1 MKDQQKFDCLQ
12 IEELATGDFIRRQ
25 SNLIFVA
32 QIAGKLALGGIFA
45 ATLNNVRNRGC
56 KCLVPCAKVHIY
68 CAEKSFV
75 RENVDDTR
83 AQEKQNVFWLC
94 LTKNAKSLVAQG
106 R

>member
-1 MKDQQKFDCLQ
+1 MKDQRNDQQKFDCLQ

-68 CAEKSFV
+68 CAEKSLSV
-75 RENVDDTR
+75 KT
-83 AQEKQNVFWLC
+83 
-94 LTKNAKSLVAQG
+94 LTTPERRKSKMFSGCV
-106 R
+106 